1 MTQTDKK
8 RGWGI
13 YVCLSLLLLLASC
26 STIRFIGIDTL
37 EPSELHVPHTVRR
50 VLILDNAAMPSAA
63 PCALTLGKIPLEVT
77 EVTTDSMAF
86 YYCHTLGERIADA
99 HRYDDVRLYDRAYP
113 PSHLSDQPLSASE
126 VRQLCTDEGVD
137 AVISLDRLQ
146 FSVKG
151 DVDPLYFLTHDP
163 LRVEVSGLIRL
174 SIPSDTLT
182 MARTVHLSDTLR
194 AAFEGTIDSPEAI
207 SPALRTVL
215 REVSL
220 YMADK
225 SSSRFVPHWE
235 PNVRWYYTSSSSAW
249 KEASAYA
256 TAEKWK
262 EAAAIWHR
270 LYQQTSN
277 WKARAR
283 LASNIAVSE
292 ELSGNLTLASDW
304 ADRSYNHYM
313 EHTFG
318 TDSITLDRQRWY
330 AAAMKLRLHS
340 DQELKKLEKRN

>member
-1 MTQTDKK
+1 MIQTDKR

-13 YVCLSLLLLLASC
+13 YVCLNLLLLLTSC
-26 STIRFIGIDTL
+26 STIRFIGIETL

-50 VLILDNAAMPSAA
+50 VLIVDNAAMPSATS
-63 PCALTLGKIPLEVT
+63 CSLTLGKIPLEVK

-99 HRYDDVRLYDRAYP
+99 HRYDDVRLYDRAYR

-126 VRQLCTDEGVD
+126 VRQLCTDESVD
-137 AVISLDRLQ
+137 AVISLDGLR

-151 DVDPLYFLTHDP
+151 DINPLYFFTSDP
-163 LRVEVSGLIRL
+163 LQVDVSGVLRL
-174 SIPSDTLT
+174 SIPSDPLPIV
-182 MARTVHLSDTLR
+182 RTVYLSDTLH

-207 SPALRTVL
+207 SQAMRTVL

-220 YMADK
+220 YMADR

-256 TAEKWK
+256 AAEKWK

-270 LYQQTSN
+270 LYDQ
-277 WKARAR
+277 ARNGKVKAR

-292 ELSGNLTLASDW
+292 ELCGNLSIASDW
-304 ADRSYNHYM
+304 AERSYTHYL
-313 EHTFG
+313 EYASEVGST
-318 TDSITLDRQRWY
+318 TLNRQRRY
-330 AAAMKLRLHS
+330 TEVMKQRLRS
-340 DQELKKLEKRN
+340 DKELRNLGK

>member
-1 MTQTDKK
+1 MIQTDKR

-13 YVCLSLLLLLASC
+13 YVCLNLLLLLTSC
-26 STIRFIGIDTL
+26 STIRFIGIETL

-50 VLILDNAAMPSAA
+50 VLIVDNAAMPSATS
-63 PCALTLGKIPLEVT
+63 CSLTLGKIPLEVK

-99 HRYDDVRLYDRAYP
+99 HRYDDVRLYDRAYH

-126 VRQLCTDEGVD
+126 VRQLCTDESVD
-137 AVISLDRLQ
+137 AVISLDGLR

-151 DVDPLYFLTHDP
+151 DINPLYFFTSDP
-163 LRVEVSGLIRL
+163 LQVDVSGVLRL
-174 SIPSDTLT
+174 SIPSDPLPIV
-182 MARTVHLSDTLR
+182 RTVYLSDTLH

-207 SPALRTVL
+207 SQAMRTVL

-220 YMADK
+220 YMADR

-256 TAEKWK
+256 AAEKWK

-270 LYQQTSN
+270 LYDQARN
-277 WKARAR
+277 WKVKAR

-292 ELSGNLTLASDW
+292 ELCGNLSIASDW
-304 ADRSYNHYM
+304 AERSYTHYL
-313 EHTFG
+313 EYASEVGST
-318 TDSITLDRQRWY
+318 TLNRQRRY
-330 AAAMKLRLHS
+330 TEVMKQRLRS
-340 DQELKKLEKRN
+340 DKELRNLGK

>member
-1 MTQTDKK
+1 MTQTDKR

-50 VLILDNAAMPSAA
+50 VLIVDNAAMPSVA
-63 PCALTLGKIPLEVT
+63 PCALTLGKIPLEVK

-99 HRYDDVRLYDRAYP
+99 HHYDDVRLYDRAYR

-126 VRQLCTDEGVD
+126 VRQLCTDEGVG

-146 FSVKG
+146 FSIKG
-151 DVDPLYFLTHDP
+151 DVNPLYFLTHDP

-207 SPALRTVL
+207 SQAMRTIL

-256 TAEKWK
+256 AAEKWK
-262 EAAAIWHR
+262 EASIIWHR
-270 LYQQTSN
+270 LYDQARN
-277 WKARAR
+277 WKLKAR

-292 ELSGNLTLASDW
+292 ELCGNLSIASDW
-304 ADRSYNHYM
+304 AERSYTHYL
-313 EHTFG
+313 EYASEV
-318 TDSITLDRQRWY
+318 DSTTLNRQRRY
-330 AAAMKLRLHS
+330 TEVMKQRLRS
-340 DQELKKLEKRN
+340 DKELRDWRK